1 MKNFWNQRYAS
12 ETFVYGKSPNLF
24 FKSVLDS
31 LPAGKLLLPC
41 EGEGRNAV
49 YAATKGWQVDA
60 FDQSEAGQTKCRLL
74 AREYQVT
81 VHYEIADATAFDY
94 GENRYDAVALIFAH
108 FPSSIRGS
116 IHSLCTKALKSGGLF
131 ILEAF
136 TPEQLHYQSG
146 GPKDPDMLYTPEK
159 LSADVKG
166 MEILQLETLETHLEE
181 GPYHSGKGAIVRLI
195 ARKK

>member
-1 MKNFWNQRYAS
+1 MKNFWNERYGS

-24 FKSVLDS
+24 FKSVLDTLS
-31 LPAGKLLLPC
+31 AGKLLLPC

-74 AREYQVT
+74 AREFQVT
-81 VHYEIADATAFDY
+81 VHYEIADATAYDY
-94 GENRYDAVALIFAH
+94 GANRYDAVALIFAH
-108 FPSSIRGS
+108 FPSSIRGA
-116 IHSLCTKALKSGGLF
+116 IHSQCAKALRPGGLF

-136 TPEQLHYQSG
+136 TPEQLQYESG
-146 GPKDPDMLYTPEK
+146 GPKDPDMLYSEAI
-159 LSADVKG
+159 LRGDAEGLD
-166 MEILQLETLETHLEE
+166 ILQLETMITQLEE
-181 GPYHSGKGAIVRLI
+181 GPFHRGKASVIRLL